1 MRRIITTLIFSL
13 CTVFFAL
20 GQTMTDAQVLQYAA
34 RQKKAGVS
42 DTEIAANLLQRG
54 ATMEQLQQLRQQYE
68 QQKSKNN
75 SAVDNA
81 INNVDNRM
89 RVNNGEKGYVQKDYL
104 DGLEQQR
111 YQQQSVRPLPSM
123 QQQSTQQQPT
133 QQQSTQQ
140 QVMPYDDFDY
150 LLPEIDQVKK
160 VFGRDIFN
168 NKNLTFEP
176 QMNIATPQNYVLGP
190 GDKLIIDIYGASQE
204 SLSLEVSPDGDITV
218 PGCGPI
224 HVSGLTVSSAQA
236 RIKSRLGE
244 YYSSS
249 DIKTT
254 VGQTRT
260 ILVNVMGEVK
270 TPGTY
275 TLSAFATVFHA
286 IYMAGGINDLGT
298 LRNIKVFRQGKL
310 ITVVD
315 IYEYILNG
323 RLAGNVRLQ
332 DNDVIQV
339 GPYDCIVDVAGRVK
353 RPMAYEMRKNESL
366 ATLLHYSGGFS
377 SDAYKESV
385 RLFRKNGRM
394 RGVFNVEEFDL
405 SNFKVADGDSVLV
418 DSILDRYENM
428 VEIKGAVFRPGK
440 YHLGE
445 KVNTVGS
452 LVEAADGVR
461 EEAFT
466 KHAVM
471 RRMKQNRTQEVLSI
485 DLEGILN
492 GSIPD
497 VALRNEDI
505 LFIPTQAEHLNLRT
519 LTIEGEV
526 LFPGTYEFAD
536 GMTIED
542 LVLQAGGLTDAA
554 STVKADVSRRIWNP
568 EATESGMEISKTYTF
583 ALKNN
588 YVIDGDKSFVLEPY
602 DIVLI
607 RKSPV
612 FLNPY
617 KVTVEGEI
625 AFEGSYTLEAKN
637 QKLSDIVKAAGGVM
651 PGAYVRGARLV
662 RKMTEDERA
671 RWQAVVKMARQNQN
685 SKDSILID
693 QLEADSTYSVGIH
706 LDEAIANPG
715 GEEDIELVDGDRLII
730 PRYNRTVRVSG
741 DVRSTN
747 TVAYKE
753 KKDYK
758 YYIDQAGG
766 FGDRAKK
773 SKVYIVYQ
781 NGTIAKASKAKIE
794 PGCEVIVPSKG
805 PKNELSVAQWVSI
818 GSSIASLGTMFA
830 TIAHLVK

>member
-1 MRRIITTLIFSL
+1 MRRIFTTLIFSF
-13 CTVFFAL
+13 CTVLFAL
-20 GQTMTDAQVLQYAA
+20 GQSLTDAQVMQYAA
-34 RQKKAGVS
+34 RQKKAGMS
-42 DTEIAANLLQRG
+42 ETEIAANLLQRG
-54 ATMEQLQQLRQQYE
+54 ATMAQLQQLRQQYS
-68 QQKSKNN
+68 QQINKSGM
-75 SAVDNA
+75 SGHVDNA
-81 INNVDNRM
+81 INGAENRM
-89 RVNNGEKGYVQKDYL
+89 RINNGENGQIRQNYSDAN
-104 DGLEQQR
+104 
-111 YQQQSVRPLPSM
+111 QQQLARMSQRQPLL
-123 QQQSTQQQPT
+123 QPG
-133 QQQSTQQ
+133 
-140 QVMPYDDFDY
+140 DLDY
-150 LLPEIDQVKK
+150 LLEESGKK

-190 GDKLIIDIYGASQE
+190 GDKLIIDVYGASQE
-204 SLSLEVSPDGDITV
+204 SLSLTVSPEGDITV
-218 PGCGPI
+218 PECGPI

-236 RIKSRLGE
+236 RIKSRMGE

-254 VGQTRT
+254 VGQTRS

-286 IYMAGGINDLGT
+286 IYMAGGISNLGT
-298 LRNIKVFRQGKL
+298 LRNIKVFRQGRL

-332 DNDVIQV
+332 DNDVVQV
-339 GPYDCIVDVAGRVK
+339 GPYDCIVDIAGRVK
-353 RPMAYEMRKNESL
+353 RPMAYEMRKDESL
-366 ATLLHYSGGFS
+366 ATLLRYSGGFA
-377 SDAYKESV
+377 SDAYKGSV
-385 RLFRKNGRM
+385 RVFRKNNRM
-394 RGVFNVEEFDL
+394 KSVFNIEEFDWT
-405 SNFKVADGDSVLV
+405 NFKVADGDSVLI
-418 DSILDRYENM
+418 DSIIDRYDNM
-428 VEIKGAVFRPGK
+428 VEIKGAVFRSGM
-440 YHLGE
+440 YQLGE
-445 KVNTVGS
+445 KVSTVGS
-452 LVEAADGVR
+452 LVEAAGGVC

-466 KHAVM
+466 KRAVM

-492 GSIPD
+492 GSVPD
-497 VALRNEDI
+497 VALQNEDV

-526 LFPGTYEFAD
+526 VFPGTYEYAE

-554 STVKADVSRRIWNP
+554 STVKADVSRRIVDP
-568 EATESGMEISKTYTF
+568 EATESGMEIAKTFSF

-588 YVIDGDKSFVLEPY
+588 YVVDGDRSFTLEPY
-602 DIVLI
+602 DIVTI
-607 RKSPV
+607 RRSPV
-612 FLNPY
+612 YSNPS
-617 KVTVEGEI
+617 KVSIEGEI

-637 QKLSDIVKAAGGVM
+637 QRLSDLVNAAGGVM

-662 RKMTEDERA
+662 RTMTEDERA
-671 RWQAVVKMARQNQN
+671 RWQSVVKMARQNQN
-685 SKDSILID
+685 AKDSILID

-706 LDEAIANPG
+706 LDEAIAQPG
-715 GEEDIELVDGDRLII
+715 SDEDIELVDGDRLII

-766 FGDRAKK
+766 FGDRARKG
-773 SKVYIVYQ
+773 KVYIVYQ
-781 NGTIAKASKAKIE
+781 NGTIAKATKGKIE

-805 PKNELSVAQWVSI
+805 PKKEMSVAQWLGI

-830 TIAHLVK
+830 TIANLIK

>member
-1 MRRIITTLIFSL
+1 MRRISLIIILSF
-13 CTVFFAL
+13 CTIIQAF
-20 GQTMTDAQVLQYAA
+20 GQSMTDKQVLQYAA
-34 RQKKAGVS
+34 RQKKAGMS
-42 DTEIAANLLQRG
+42 ETEIAANLLQRG
-54 ATMEQLQQLRQQYE
+54 ATMAQLQQLRQQYS
-68 QQKSKNN
+68 QQISKSGMSGN
-75 SAVDNA
+75 VDNA
-81 INNVDNRM
+81 ISGTENRM
-89 RVNNGEKGYVQKDYL
+89 RINNGENAQIRQNYSDAN
-104 DGLEQQR
+104 
-111 YQQQSVRPLPSM
+111 QQQFPRM
-123 QQQSTQQQPT
+123 NQRQPAL
-133 QQQSTQQ
+133 Q
-140 QVMPYDDFDY
+140 PGDLDY
-150 LLPEIDQVKK
+150 LLESGKK

-190 GDKLIIDIYGASQE
+190 GDKLIIDVYGASQE
-204 SLSLEVSPDGDITV
+204 SLSLTVSPDGDITV
-218 PGCGPI
+218 PECGPI

-244 YYSSS
+244 FYSSS

-254 VGQTRT
+254 VGQTRS

-332 DNDVIQV
+332 DNDVVQV
-339 GPYDCIVDVAGRVK
+339 GAYDCIVDIAGRVK
-353 RPMAYEMRKNESL
+353 RPMAYEMRKDESL
-366 ATLLHYSGGFS
+366 STLLRYSGGFA
-377 SDAYKESV
+377 SDAYKGSV
-385 RLFRKNGRM
+385 RVFRKNDRM
-394 RGVFNVEEFDL
+394 KSVFNIEEFDWA
-405 SNFKVADGDSVLV
+405 NFKVADGDSVLI
-418 DSILDRYENM
+418 DSILDRYDNM
-428 VEIKGAVFRPGK
+428 VEIKGAVFHPGM
-440 YHLGE
+440 YELGE
-445 KVNTVGS
+445 KVSTVGS
-452 LVEAADGVR
+452 LVEAAAGVR

-492 GSIPD
+492 GSVPD
-497 VALRNEDI
+497 VALQNEDV

-526 LFPGTYEFAD
+526 VFPGTYEYAE

-554 STVKADVSRRIWNP
+554 STVKADVSRRIVNP
-568 EATESGMEISKTYTF
+568 EATESGMEISKTFSF

-588 YVIDGDKSFVLEPY
+588 YVVDGDKNFTLEPY
-602 DIVLI
+602 DIVMI
-607 RKSPV
+607 RRSPV
-612 FLNPY
+612 YMSPS
-617 KVTVEGEI
+617 KVYVEGEI

-637 QKLSDIVKAAGGVM
+637 QRLSDIVKAAGGVM

-662 RKMTEDERA
+662 RTMTEDERA
-671 RWQAVVKMARQNQN
+671 RWQAVVKMSRQNQN
-685 SKDSILID
+685 SRDSILID

-715 GEEDIELVDGDRLII
+715 GDEDIELVDGDRLIV

-753 KKDYK
+753 NKDYK

-773 SKVYIVYQ
+773 GKVYIVYQ
-781 NGTIAKASKAKIE
+781 NGTIAKASKGKIE

-805 PKNELSVAQWVSI
+805 PKKEMTTAQWIGI
-818 GSSIASLGTMFA
+818 GSSVASLGTMFA
-830 TIAHLVK
+830 TIANLIKK

>member
-1 MRRIITTLIFSL
+1 MRRIFTTLIFSL
-13 CTVFFAL
+13 CTVLFAL
-20 GQTMTDAQVLQYAA
+20 GQSLTDAQVMQYAA
-34 RQKKAGVS
+34 RQKKAGMS
-42 DTEIAANLLQRG
+42 ETEIAANLLQRG
-54 ATMEQLQQLRQQYE
+54 ATMAQLQQLRQQYS
-68 QQKSKNN
+68 QQINKSGM
-75 SAVDNA
+75 SGHVDNA
-81 INNVDNRM
+81 INGAENRM
-89 RVNNGEKGYVQKDYL
+89 RINNGENGQIRQNYSDAN
-104 DGLEQQR
+104 
-111 YQQQSVRPLPSM
+111 QQQLARMSQRQPLL
-123 QQQSTQQQPT
+123 QPG
-133 QQQSTQQ
+133 
-140 QVMPYDDFDY
+140 DLDY
-150 LLPEIDQVKK
+150 LLEESGKK

-190 GDKLIIDIYGASQE
+190 GDKLIIDVYGASQE
-204 SLSLEVSPDGDITV
+204 SLSLTVSPEGDITV
-218 PGCGPI
+218 PECGPI

-236 RIKSRLGE
+236 RIKSRMGE

-254 VGQTRT
+254 VGQTRS

-286 IYMAGGINDLGT
+286 IYMAGGISNLGT
-298 LRNIKVFRQGKL
+298 LRNIKVFRQGRL

-332 DNDVIQV
+332 DNDVVQV
-339 GPYDCIVDVAGRVK
+339 GPYDCIVDIAGRVK
-353 RPMAYEMRKNESL
+353 RPMAYEMRKDESL
-366 ATLLHYSGGFS
+366 ATLLRYSGGFA
-377 SDAYKESV
+377 SDAYKGSV
-385 RLFRKNGRM
+385 RVFRKNNRM
-394 RGVFNVEEFDL
+394 KSVFNIEEFDWT
-405 SNFKVADGDSVLV
+405 NFKVADGDSVLV
-418 DSILDRYENM
+418 DSIIDRYDNM
-428 VEIKGAVFRPGK
+428 VEIKGAVFRSGM
-440 YHLGE
+440 YQLGE
-445 KVNTVGS
+445 KVSTVGS
-452 LVEAADGVR
+452 LVEAAGGVC

-466 KHAVM
+466 KRAVM

-492 GSIPD
+492 GSVPD
-497 VALRNEDI
+497 VALQNEDV

-526 LFPGTYEFAD
+526 VFPGTYEYAE

-554 STVKADVSRRIWNP
+554 STVKADVSRRIVDP
-568 EATESGMEISKTYTF
+568 EATESGMEIAKTFSF

-588 YVIDGDKSFVLEPY
+588 YVVDGDRSFTLEPY
-602 DIVLI
+602 DIVTI
-607 RKSPV
+607 RRSPV
-612 FLNPY
+612 YSNPS
-617 KVTVEGEI
+617 KVSIEGEI

-637 QKLSDIVKAAGGVM
+637 QRLSDLVNAAGGVM

-662 RKMTEDERA
+662 RTMTEDERA
-671 RWQAVVKMARQNQN
+671 RWQSVVKMARQNQN
-685 SKDSILID
+685 AKDSILID

-706 LDEAIANPG
+706 LDEAIAQPG
-715 GEEDIELVDGDRLII
+715 SDEDIELVDGDRLII

-766 FGDRAKK
+766 FGDRARKG
-773 SKVYIVYQ
+773 KVYIVYQ
-781 NGTIAKASKAKIE
+781 NGTIAKATKGKIE

-805 PKNELSVAQWVSI
+805 PKKEMSVAQWLGI
-818 GSSIASLGTMFA
+818 GSSVASLGTMFA
-830 TIAHLVK
+830 TIANLIK

>member
-1 MRRIITTLIFSL
+1 MRRIITTFIFS
-13 CTVFFAL
+13 CTVFFAF

-34 RQKKAGVS
+34 RQKLAGVP
-42 DTEIAANLLQRG
+42 DTDIATGLLERG
-54 ATMEQLQQLRQQYE
+54 ATPAQLQKLSQQYSQE
-68 QQKSKNN
+68 KNN
-75 SAVDNA
+75 SGTNNIDFDNS
-81 INNVDNRM
+81 INTVENRM
-89 RVNNGEKGYVQKDYL
+89 RENNGEKSLSPLTPEGY
-104 DGLEQQR
+104 
-111 YQQQSVRPLPSM
+111 
-123 QQQSTQQQPT
+123 STQPL
-133 QQQSTQQ
+133 
-140 QVMPYDDFDY
+140 DD
-150 LLPEIDQVKK
+150 LPRNNNLGKR

-190 GDKLIIDIYGASQE
+190 GDEIIIDIYGASQE
-204 SLSLEVSPDGDITV
+204 SQSYVVSPDGDITV
-218 PGCGPI
+218 QECGPI
-224 HVSGLTVSSAQA
+224 HVSGLTVSNAQA
-236 RIKSRLGE
+236 RIKSRLGA
-244 YYSSS
+244 YFSSS
-249 DIKTT
+249 NIKTT

-260 ILVNVMGEVK
+260 ILINVMGEVK
-270 TPGTY
+270 APGTY

-286 IYMAGGINDLGT
+286 IYMAGGINEIGT
-298 LRNIKVFRQGKL
+298 LRNIKVFRQGRL

-315 IYEYILNG
+315 IYDYILNG

-332 DNDVIQV
+332 DNDVVQV
-339 GPYDCIVDVAGRVK
+339 GPYDCIVDIAGRIK
-353 RPMAYEMRKNESL
+353 RPMAYEMRKDESL
-366 ATLLHYSGGFS
+366 ATLLRYSGGFS

-385 RLFRKNGRM
+385 RLFRKSGKM
-394 RGVFNVEEFDL
+394 KSVFNIEEFDL
-405 SNFKVADGDSVLV
+405 ANFKVTDGDSVSV

-428 VEIKGAVFRPGK
+428 VEIKGAVFRPGM
-440 YHLGE
+440 YQLGE

-452 LVEAADGVR
+452 LVEAAAGVR

-485 DLEGILN
+485 DLEGIMN
-492 GSIPD
+492 GSVPD
-497 VALRNEDI
+497 VALQNEDV
-505 LFIPTQAEHLNLRT
+505 LSIPTQAEHLNLRT

-568 EATESGMEISKTYTF
+568 EATESGMEIAKTYTF

-588 YVIDGDKSFVLEPY
+588 YVIDGDKDFVLEPY

-607 RKSPV
+607 RRSPV
-612 FLNPY
+612 FKSPY
-617 KVTVEGEI
+617 KVTVEGEV
-625 AFEGSYTLEAKN
+625 AFEGSYTLEAKD
-637 QKLSDIVKAAGGVM
+637 QRLSDLVKAAGGAM

-671 RWQAVVKMARQNQN
+671 RWQSVIKMARQNQF
-685 SKDSILID
+685 SSDSILID
-693 QLEADSTYSVGIH
+693 KLAEDSTYSVGIH
-706 LDEAIANPG
+706 LDEAISQPG
-715 GEEDIELVDGDRLII
+715 GSEDIELVDGDRLII
-730 PRYNRTVRVSG
+730 PRFNRTVRVSG
-741 DVRSTN
+741 DVRSSN

-766 FGDRAKK
+766 FGDRARKR
-773 SKVYIVYQ
+773 KVYIIYQ

-805 PKNELSVAQWVSI
+805 PKNSQAITQWLGI
-818 GSSIASLGTMFA
+818 GTTAASLGTMFA
-830 TIAHLVK
+830 TIASLLKK

>member
-1 MRRIITTLIFSL
+1 MRRIITTFIFSL
-13 CTVFFAL
+13 CTVLFAL
-20 GQTMTDAQVLQYAA
+20 GQTMTDAQVLQYAV
-34 RQKKAGVS
+34 RQKRAGVS

-54 ATMEQLQQLRQQYE
+54 ATMAQLQQLRQQYS
-68 QQKSKNN
+68 QQINRSGINT
-75 SAVDNA
+75 SAIDNA
-81 INNVDNRM
+81 INTVDDRM
-89 RVNNGEKGYVQKDYL
+89 RVNNGEKGQVPNSPENLQN
-104 DGLEQQR
+104 
-111 YQQQSVRPLPSM
+111 QQQVTLP
-123 QQQSTQQQPT
+123 QSTLQQQPT
-133 QQQSTQQ
+133 ESP
-140 QVMPYDDFDY
+140 VDFEY
-150 LLPEIDQVKK
+150 LEIDQGKK

-204 SLSLEVSPDGDITV
+204 SLSLTVSPDGDITV
-218 PGCGPI
+218 PECGPI

-286 IYMAGGINDLGT
+286 IYMAGGISDLGT

-332 DNDVIQV
+332 DNDVVQV
-339 GPYDCIVDVAGRVK
+339 GPYDCIVDIAGRVK
-353 RPMAYEMRKNESL
+353 RPMAYEMRKDESL
-366 ATLLHYSGGFS
+366 ATLLRYSGGFS

-385 RLFRKNGRM
+385 RLFRKNGKM
-394 RGVFNVEEFDL
+394 KGVFNIEEFDL
-405 SNFKVADGDSVLV
+405 SNFKVADGDSVSV

-428 VEIKGAVFRPGK
+428 VEIKGAVFRPGM
-440 YHLGE
+440 YQLGE

-452 LVEAADGVR
+452 LVEAAAGVR

-471 RRMKQNRTQEVLSI
+471 RRMKQNRTQEVLSV

-505 LFIPTQAEHLNLRT
+505 LFIPTQADYLNLRV

-554 STVKADVSRRIWNP
+554 STVRADVSRRIWNP

-588 YVIDGDKSFVLEPY
+588 YVIDGDKGFVLEPY
-602 DIVLI
+602 DIVQI

-612 FLNPY
+612 FLSPY

-651 PGAYVRGARLV
+651 PGAYVRGARLI
-662 RKMTEDERA
+662 RKMTEDERL
-671 RWQAVVKMARQNQN
+671 RWQAVVKMSRQNQN
-685 SKDSILID
+685 SKDTILID
-693 QLEADSTYSVGIH
+693 QLEADSTYSVGIR

-715 GEEDIELVDGDRLII
+715 GDEDIELVDGDRLII

-741 DVRSTN
+741 DVRSSN

-753 KKDYK
+753 KKDYL
-758 YYIDQAGG
+758 YYIEQAGG

-773 SKVYIVYQ
+773 KKVYILYQ
-781 NGTIAKASKAKIE
+781 NGTIAKASKSNIE
-794 PGCEVIVPSKG
+794 PGCEIIVPSKG
-805 PKNELSVAQWVSI
+805 PKNELTVAQWLGI
-818 GSSIASLGTMFA
+818 GSSVAALGTMFA
-830 TIAHLVK
+830 TIANLIKK

>member
-1 MRRIITTLIFSL
+1 MRRISLIIILSF
-13 CTVFFAL
+13 CTIIQAF
-20 GQTMTDAQVLQYAA
+20 GQSMTDKQVLQYAA
-34 RQKKAGVS
+34 RQKKAGMS
-42 DTEIAANLLQRG
+42 ETEIAANLLQRG
-54 ATMEQLQQLRQQYE
+54 ATMAQLQQLRQQYS
-68 QQKSKNN
+68 QQISKSGMSGN
-75 SAVDNA
+75 VDNA
-81 INNVDNRM
+81 ISGTENRM
-89 RVNNGEKGYVQKDYL
+89 RINNGENGQIRQNYSDAN
-104 DGLEQQR
+104 
-111 YQQQSVRPLPSM
+111 QQQFPRM
-123 QQQSTQQQPT
+123 NQRQPAL
-133 QQQSTQQ
+133 Q
-140 QVMPYDDFDY
+140 PGDLDY
-150 LLPEIDQVKK
+150 LLESGKK

-190 GDKLIIDIYGASQE
+190 GDKLIIDVYGASQE
-204 SLSLEVSPDGDITV
+204 SLSLTVSPDGDITV
-218 PGCGPI
+218 PECGPI

-244 YYSSS
+244 FYSSS

-254 VGQTRT
+254 VGQTRS

-286 IYMAGGINDLGT
+286 IYMAGGINNLGT

-332 DNDVIQV
+332 DNDVVQV
-339 GPYDCIVDVAGRVK
+339 GAYDCIVDIAGRVK
-353 RPMAYEMRKNESL
+353 RPMAYEMRKDESL
-366 ATLLHYSGGFS
+366 STLLRYSGGFA
-377 SDAYKESV
+377 SDAYKGSV
-385 RLFRKNGRM
+385 RVFRKNDRM
-394 RGVFNVEEFDL
+394 KSVFNIEEFDWA
-405 SNFKVADGDSVLV
+405 NFKVADGDSVLI
-418 DSILDRYENM
+418 DSILDRYDNM
-428 VEIKGAVFRPGK
+428 VEIKGAVFHPGM
-440 YHLGE
+440 YELGE
-445 KVNTVGS
+445 KVSTVGT
-452 LVEAADGVR
+452 LVEAAAGVR

-492 GSIPD
+492 GSVPD
-497 VALRNEDI
+497 VALQNEDV

-526 LFPGTYEFAD
+526 VFPGTYEYAE

-554 STVKADVSRRIWNP
+554 STVKADVSRRIVNP
-568 EATESGMEISKTYTF
+568 EATESGMEISKTFSF

-588 YVIDGDKSFVLEPY
+588 YVVDGDKNFTLEPY
-602 DIVLI
+602 DIVMI
-607 RKSPV
+607 RRSPV
-612 FLNPY
+612 YMSPS
-617 KVTVEGEI
+617 KVYVEGEI

-637 QKLSDIVKAAGGVM
+637 QRLSDIVKAAGGVM

-662 RKMTEDERA
+662 RTMTEDERA
-671 RWQAVVKMARQNQN
+671 RWQAVVKMSRQNQN

-715 GEEDIELVDGDRLII
+715 GDEDIELVDGDRLIV

-753 KKDYK
+753 NKDYK

-773 SKVYIVYQ
+773 GKVYIVYQ
-781 NGTIAKASKAKIE
+781 NGTIAKANKGKIE

-805 PKNELSVAQWVSI
+805 PKKEVTTAQWIGI
-818 GSSIASLGTMFA
+818 GSSVASLGTMFA
-830 TIAHLVK
+830 TIANLIK

>member
-1 MRRIITTLIFSL
+1 MKRLYLIVLLSL
-13 CTVFFAL
+13 YTGMLTF
-20 GQTMTDAQVLQYAA
+20 GQTLTDAQVLQYAA
-34 RQKKAGVS
+34 RQKKAGMS
-42 DTEIAANLLQRG
+42 EAEIAANLLQRG
-54 ATMEQLQQLRQQYE
+54 ATTAQLQQLRQQYN
-68 QQKSKNN
+68 QQINKSGM
-75 SAVDNA
+75 SGTVDNA
-81 INNVDNRM
+81 ISGAANRM
-89 RVNNGEKGYVQKDYL
+89 RINNGENGQIRQNYSDVN
-104 DGLEQQR
+104 
-111 YQQQSVRPLPSM
+111 QQQFPRSSQRQSVL
-123 QQQSTQQQPT
+123 QPG
-133 QQQSTQQ
+133 
-140 QVMPYDDFDY
+140 DLDY
-150 LLPEIDQVKK
+150 LLEGSGKK

-204 SLSLEVSPDGDITV
+204 NLSLTVSPDGDITV
-218 PGCGPI
+218 PECGPI

-244 YYSSS
+244 FFTSS

-254 VGQTRT
+254 VGQTRS

-332 DNDVIQV
+332 DNDVVQV
-339 GPYDCIVDVAGRVK
+339 GPYDCIVDITGRVK
-353 RPMAYEMRKNESL
+353 RPMAYEMRKDESL
-366 ATLLHYSGGFS
+366 ATLLRYSGGFA
-377 SDAYKESV
+377 SDSYSESV
-385 RLFRKNGRM
+385 RLFRKNGKLKN
-394 RGVFNVEEFDL
+394 VFNVEEFDF

-418 DSILDRYENM
+418 DSIIDRYENM
-428 VEIKGAVFRPGK
+428 VEIKGAVFRPGMF
-440 YHLGE
+440 HLGE
-445 KVNTVGS
+445 KVNSIAS
-452 LVEAADGVR
+452 LVQAAGGTK

-466 KHAVM
+466 THAVM
-471 RRMKQNRTQEVLSI
+471 RRMKQNRTQEVVSI
-485 DLEGILN
+485 DLEGILA
-492 GSIPD
+492 GTIPD
-497 VALRNEDI
+497 VPLQNEDV
-505 LFIPTQAEHLNLRT
+505 LFIPTLAEHLNLRT

-526 LFPGTYEFAD
+526 VFPGTYEFAE

-554 STVKADVSRRIWNP
+554 STAKVDVSRRIWNP
-568 EATESGMEISKTYTF
+568 EATESGMEIAKTYSF
-583 ALKNN
+583 ALKDN
-588 YVIDGDKSFVLEPY
+588 YVVDGDKSFTLEPY

-607 RKSPV
+607 RRSPV
-612 FLNPY
+612 FQNPY
-617 KVTVEGEI
+617 KVSVEGEV

-637 QKLSDIVKAAGGVM
+637 QRLSDIVKAAGGVM

-671 RWQAVVKMARQNQN
+671 RMQAVIKMARQNQN
-685 SKDSILID
+685 SKDSIYLD
-693 QLEADSTYSVGIH
+693 RLESDSTYSVGIH
-706 LDEAIANPG
+706 LDEAIAAPG
-715 GEEDIELVDGDRLII
+715 SDEDIELVDGDHLII
-730 PRYNRTVRVSG
+730 PRNNRTVRVSG

-766 FGDRAKK
+766 FGDRARK

-781 NGTIAKASKAKIE
+781 NGTIAKASKSKIE
-794 PGCEVIVPSKG
+794 PGCEVVVPSKG
-805 PKNELSVAQWVSI
+805 PRNNLSVAQWISI
-818 GSSIASLGTMFA
+818 GTGIASLGTMFA
-830 TIAHLVK
+830 TIANLIKK

>member
-1 MRRIITTLIFSL
+1 
-13 CTVFFAL
+13 
-20 GQTMTDAQVLQYAA
+20 MTDAQVLQYAA
-34 RQKKAGVS
+34 RQRLAGVS

-54 ATMEQLQQLRQQYE
+54 ATTAQLQQLRQQYE
-68 QQKSKNN
+68 QQNSKNH

-81 INNVDNRM
+81 VNNVDSRM
-89 RVNNGEKGYVQKDYL
+89 RVNNGEKGYVRKDYL
-104 DGLEQQR
+104 DNPEQQR
-111 YQQQSVRPLPSM
+111 NQQPVRPMPPMQQLPIQQQPIQQQSD
-123 QQQSTQQQPT
+123 QQQS
-133 QQQSTQQ
+133 
-140 QVMPYDDFDY
+140 MPYDDY
-150 LLPEIDQVKK
+150 YYWLPEPEQSKK

-204 SLSLEVSPDGDITV
+204 SLSLTVSPDGDITV
-218 PGCGPI
+218 PECGPI

-286 IYMAGGINDLGT
+286 IYMAGGISDLGT

-332 DNDVIQV
+332 DNDVVQV
-339 GPYDCIVDVAGRVK
+339 GPYDCIVDITGRVK
-353 RPMAYEMRKNESL
+353 RPMAYEMRKDESL
-366 ATLLHYSGGFS
+366 ATLLRYSGGFS

-394 RGVFNVEEFDL
+394 KGVFNIEEFDL

-428 VEIKGAVFRPGK
+428 VEIKGAVFRPGM
-440 YHLGE
+440 YQLGE

-452 LVEAADGVR
+452 LVEAAAGVR

-485 DLEGILN
+485 DLEGIMN

-505 LFIPTQAEHLNLRT
+505 LFIPTQADHLNIRV
-519 LTIEGEV
+519 LTIEGEI

-554 STVKADVSRRIWNP
+554 STVRADVSRRIWNP

-588 YVIDGDKSFVLEPY
+588 YVIDGDKDFVLEPY
-602 DIVLI
+602 DIVQI

-612 FLNPY
+612 FLSPY
-617 KVTVEGEI
+617 MVTVEGEI

-685 SKDSILID
+685 AKDSILID

-706 LDEAIANPG
+706 LDEAIAQPG
-715 GEEDIELVDGDRLII
+715 GDEDIELVDGDRLII

-766 FGDRAKK
+766 FGDRARK

-805 PKNELSVAQWVSI
+805 PKNEISVAQWISI

-830 TIAHLVK
+830 TIAHLLK